1 LIIPSPVDDTDSDE
15 QAPQSAQNLTV
26 QAEHGGNS
34 VKLFRGSMDT
44 VQAEMVQIAGEMIPI
59 SLLTAKM
66 LLCDPRR
73 NPFFMLQLGGF
84 RDPRPS
90 RSALEPVFHADTSGM
105 SVDLEVYVHRKQHAP
120 RYKARHLS
128 IFVSFL

>member
-1 LIIPSPVDDTDSDE
+1 LIAEWPPLIIPSPVDDTDSDE
-15 QAPQSAQNLTV
+15 QAPQSAQNLNV

-34 VKLFRGSMDT
+34 VKLFRGAMDT

-73 NPFFMLQLGGF
+73 NPFFML
-84 RDPRPS
+84 
-90 RSALEPVFHADTSGM
+90 
-105 SVDLEVYVHRKQHAP
+105 KQAATWWPHH
-120 RYKARHLS
+120 KARYS
-128 IFVSFL
+128 SVFVSFRFIRLISFNFISVVNEPR